1 MSIFPRVPRAL
12 TSPPLPLT
20 PSSTEFWLATEVCS
34 LKYCKSFPL
43 LEFGYIASCFQLWR
57 KDWKMHC
64 ALESFSDCIVF
75 YHLVLLYKKFFETPV
90 PLRYFKRKRT
100 KEKGKRKENS
110 AQEAKGTKT
119 EETKQIKTKSVKT
132 YKKVN
137 RAVQDHRMTNIFI
150 WIANLLEKN

>member
-1 MSIFPRVPRAL
+1 
-12 TSPPLPLT
+12 
-20 PSSTEFWLATEVCS
+20 
-34 LKYCKSFPL
+34 
-43 LEFGYIASCFQLWR
+43 
-57 KDWKMHC
+57 MHC

-75 YHLVLLYKKFFETPV
+75 YHLVLLYKKFFVTPV

-150 WIANLLEKN
+150 

>member
-34 LKYCKSFPL
+34 LKHCKSFPL

-90 PLRYFKRKRT
+90 PLRYFIRKRT